1 VPETETGSD
10 AGTGVPAAIEAAWG
24 LRTRPGKGPKPGL
37 SLSRIVEA
45 AVKIALSDGLAAVS
59 MNRLAADL
67 GTKPMS
73 LYRYVSAKDELLVLM
88 VDAAAGAPPPAEP
101 GEDWR
106 AGMSRW
112 AWAYLHLL
120 RRHPWVVRVPISTP
134 PLTPNQ
140 IGWLEGGLRVLRGTS
155 LTGQEKMSVIL
166 LISGFVRSW
175 ATLTADLVAAALA
188 SGNTDPDP
196 TVGYGRM
203 LSRLVDPA
211 RFPEVHGLILD
222 GTLDDESEDIDREFA
237 FGLDRV
243 LDGVESL
250 MKTRAGAR
258 GKSRARR

>member
-1 VPETETGSD
+1 VP
-10 AGTGVPAAIEAAWG
+10 GTDTDGGLPAVIEAAWG

-88 VDAAAGAPPPAEP
+88 VDAASGAPPPAEP

-112 AWAYLHLL
+112 AWGYLRVL
-120 RRHPWVVRVPISTP
+120 RHHPWIVRVPISAP

-140 IGWLEGGLRVLRGTS
+140 IVWLEDGLRALRGTNLS
-155 LTGQEKMSVIL
+155 PQEKMSVIL
-166 LISGFVRSW
+166 LTGGLVRSW
-175 ATLTADLVAAALA
+175 ATLTADLRAAALA
-188 SGNTDPDP
+188 AGNTDPDP
-196 TVGYGRM
+196 AVGYGRM
-203 LSRLVDPA
+203 LSRLIDPA
-211 RFPEVHGLILD
+211 RFPEVHELILD
-222 GTLDDESEDIDREFA
+222 GTLDEEEDDIDHEFA

-243 LDGVESL
+243 LDGVEAL
-250 MKTRAGAR
+250 TRSR
-258 GKSRARR
+258 GRRRTRR